1 VVSFRGWIKTGR
13 VIKKEKA
20 MRKTKWV
27 FFLAATMLV
36 CTFAY
41 SRVARAQTKTS
52 ETSAVC
58 NDENVA
64 GLGGFNDEAF
74 CPTGSTATGGGYELV
89 SSDFSQLL
97 GASVNES
104 MPAFSGAAS
113 CNSSIA
119 SPPPCG
125 WEVVGSNTTTIAG
138 KIRVCV
144 LCAKNE

>member
-1 VVSFRGWIKTGR
+1 MKKASRMLFVAVIMLACSF
-13 VIKKEKA
+13 V
-20 MRKTKWV
+20 
-27 FFLAATMLV
+27 
-36 CTFAY
+36 Y
-41 SRVARAQTKTS
+41 SRVARAAGP

-113 CNSSIA
+113 CNSSIS